1 MKGIAITGALF
12 LLVSC
17 TKSIKDVACLKV
29 KVIGYDFCDP
39 ATMGAQVL
47 AGPVMGES
55 FENFDNV
62 ISIRGLR
69 SNQFPIDSIIHIQVR
84 DIKSTDDF
92 SGICLTVYR
101 NPVFSKVAKVFLSSS
116 ARPCN

>member
-39 ATMGAQVL
+39 ATMGAEVL